1 MRRRLKRSN
10 SFQSEFISNKNY
22 SNVYLGPRKERNE
35 NERIPCTLKS
45 EGSLC
50 AESAEKPLLKTNFLR
65 EVNFLSFLGKGIFVV
80 AIFGKLS
87 LFCHLGY

>member
-1 MRRRLKRSN
+1 LKRSN
-10 SFQSEFISNKNY
+10 PFQSEFISNKNY
-22 SNVYLGPRKERNE
+22 SNVYLGPRKERND
-35 NERIPCTLKS
+35 NEWIPCTLKS

-50 AESAEKPLLKTNFLR
+50 AESAEKPLLKT
-65 EVNFLSFLGKGIFVV
+65 NFLSFLGKGIFVV